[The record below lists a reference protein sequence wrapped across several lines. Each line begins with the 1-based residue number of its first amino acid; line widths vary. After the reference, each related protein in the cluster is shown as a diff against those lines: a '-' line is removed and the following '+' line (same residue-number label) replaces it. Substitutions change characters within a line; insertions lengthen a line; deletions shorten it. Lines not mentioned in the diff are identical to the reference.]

1 MDIHKIDRS
10 ATTPLRIL
18 SMSAFSLLLSTL
30 FLSLSIAQ
38 APAQVWPTRPV
49 SVIVPFTAG
58 TTSDVL
64 A

>member
-1 MDIHKIDRS
+1 MDIHKIDRT

>member
-1 MDIHKIDRS
+1 
-10 ATTPLRIL
+10 
-18 SMSAFSLLLSTL
+18 MSAFSLLLSTL